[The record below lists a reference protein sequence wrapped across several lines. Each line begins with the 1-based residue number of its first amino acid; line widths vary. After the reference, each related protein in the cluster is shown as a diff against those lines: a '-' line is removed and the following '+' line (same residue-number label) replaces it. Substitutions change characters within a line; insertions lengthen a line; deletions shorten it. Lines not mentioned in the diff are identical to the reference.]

1 DERLAAALARLDT
14 TAERHCFEFRHP
26 SWFAP
31 EVYMLLREHGVALV
45 IGDRPE
51 VHAFQTHEFTAGW
64 AVVRFHQASRGRGGD
79 ARDGGTASTGLAAV
93 ACLER
98 GDVDMAVLD
107 VLMPGISGDA
117 VADRLRRVDPDLPV
131 LLMTGA
137 DTTFTSATGLPVL
150 RKPFPQ
156 DELVAAVK

>member
-1 DERLAAALARLDT
+1 VGAILVADDNRGFAELVAATL
-14 TAERHCFEFRHP
+14 EE
-26 SWFAP
+26 
-31 EVYMLLREHGVALV
+31 
-45 IGDRPE
+45 
-51 VHAFQTHEFTAGW
+51 AGYD
-64 AVVRFHQASRGRGGD
+64 VV
-79 ARDGGTASTGLAAV
+79 TASTGLAAV
-93 ACLER
+93 AVLER

-156 DELVAAVK
+156 DELVAAVKRLAPLPD